1 MTDPYFYLSDIADCL
16 WDLYQTTSGK
26 TADQAQSMYNTLE
39 MVYLEPFRR
48 SQIRANS
55 VRYAALTKKLQSS
68 ITAIN
73 NDITRIN
80 QIADNIQKVAQ
91 YAAGFDQIT
100 GIAAKLLV

>member
-1 MTDPYFYLSDIADCL
+1 MIDPYFYLSDIADYL

-26 TADQAQSMYNTLE
+26 SADQAESMYNTLE

-48 SQIRANS
+48 SQVRANTA
-55 VRYAALTKKLQSS
+55 RYAAITKKLQSS

-73 NDITRIN
+73 KDITRIN
-80 QIADNIQKVAQ
+80 KIADNIQKVAQ
-91 YAAGFDQIT
+91 YAAIFDQIT